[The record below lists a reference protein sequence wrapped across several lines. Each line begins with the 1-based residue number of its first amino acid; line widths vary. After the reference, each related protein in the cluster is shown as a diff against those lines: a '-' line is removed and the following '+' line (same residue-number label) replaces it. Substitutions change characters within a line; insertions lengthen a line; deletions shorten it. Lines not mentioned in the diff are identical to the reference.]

1 MKVFYEQKGRLLG
14 ATLSSSADTNL
25 LSSEEKQKIEDMV
38 RNAKFFDFPSN
49 SSPPNR
55 GAADYYRY
63 RITVETEQQKHTVET
78 TDLSIPS
85 ELRPLIQY
93 FRKKAVNNR

>member
-1 MKVFYEQKGRLLG
+1 MKVFYEQKGGLLG

-38 RNAKFFDFPSN
+38 RNAKFFDLPSN

-55 GAADYYRY
+55 GG
-63 RITVETEQQKHTVET
+63 
-78 TDLSIPS
+78 S
-85 ELRPLIQY
+85 
-93 FRKKAVNNR
+93 